1 MTPLPAYA
9 RIRLKKRAAEAPE
22 EAWAT
27 LDRGLVGHVGFL
39 HDDRPMVVPMAY
51 ARSGETLYLHGAS
64 KTRIIRLGAGAALCL
79 TVTLVD
85 GLVVA
90 RSGFHCSVNYR
101 SVMAHGRGRLVEDP
115 GEAAAAL
122 DLVVEHL
129 LPGRSRE
136 MRAPTRQE
144 MKATGVVALDV
155 EALTM
160 KRRDGPPVDDEM
172 DLADP
177 GWAGVL
183 PIATA
188 MAASVADAFTPRGAD
203 EPSSLAAARARF
215 AS

>member
-1 MTPLPAYA
+1 MTALPAYA
-9 RIRLKKRAAEAPE
+9 RIRVSKRAVQASE

-39 HDDRPMVVPMAY
+39 HEDRPMVVPMAY

-64 KTRIIRLGAGAALCL
+64 KTRIVRLGAGAPLCL

-90 RSGFHCSVNYR
+90 RSGFHCSMNYR
-101 SVMAHGRGRLVEDP
+101 SVMAHGRGRLVTDP
-115 GEAAAAL
+115 SEAAAAL
-122 DLVVEHL
+122 DRVVEHL

-144 MKATGVVALDV
+144 MKATGVVALDI

-160 KRRDGPPVDDEM
+160 KRREGPPVDDEA
-172 DLADP
+172 DLAAP

-183 PIATA
+183 PVATA
-188 MAASVADAFTPRGAD
+188 MAAGVADAFTPRGVD
-203 EPSSLAAARARF
+203 EPPSLAASRARF